1 MSGDTALPVARSA
14 PAATLGNT
22 PVPGA
27 SVAAA
32 ESHATRVQPHRRPR
46 TGDRA
51 ERTLDVLIAGSSL
64 LVLSPLLLALCVLI
78 RLDSPGPALFRQRRL
93 GRDRRPFTMHKLRTM
108 RSDASA
114 EVHQSYVRELI
125 EGEERTHSDGRR
137 QLYKLTRDERV
148 TRVGRVLRRSS
159 LDELPQ
165 LLDVLR
171 GDMSLVGPRPV
182 TPYEA
187 ELYPQWYEPRFTVKP
202 GLTGLWQVSG
212 RNERTYHE
220 MVALDVAWA
229 ERRSLLAY
237 LRILAR
243 TPFAMLRAR
252 GAA

>member
-1 MSGDTALPVARSA
+1 M
-14 PAATLGNT
+14 
-22 PVPGA
+22 
-27 SVAAA
+27 
-32 ESHATRVQPHRRPR
+32 
-46 TGDRA
+46 
-51 ERTLDVLIAGSSL
+51 
-64 LVLSPLLLALCVLI
+64 
-78 RLDSPGPALFRQRRL
+78 
-93 GRDRRPFTMHKLRTM
+93 
-108 RSDASA
+108 
-114 EVHQSYVRELI
+114 
-125 EGEERTHSDGRR
+125 
-137 QLYKLTRDERV
+137 
-148 TRVGRVLRRSS
+148 LRRSS